1 MTYRKFDT
9 GTWVDPWFE
18 DLSRDAKLGFI
29 YLWTND
35 SCNQAGFY
43 EISNKRIKFE
53 LGYGIDTIYSEIN
66 TRIEWDDTNKTV
78 WVKNFFKNQCQNSK
92 FAFSALN
99 CLRNKPDRLKK
110 FIEYNREL
118 IGSFTDSKGNKIVD
132 LSLYHIDTISIPYPT
147 EQNRTEQNRTEKDS
161 MSKLDEFQL
170 PESGPGNQ
178 IPKCPYQKI
187 VDLYHAILPELPK
200 IKVLSEERKKQL
212 KARWLS
218 GLSSNGYK
226 SWSIEYWEGFFKHIR
241 GSPFLMGQVA
251 PSPGHKQFIADFEW
265 VTKKSSFIKII
276 EGKYHE

>member
-18 DLSRDAKLGFI
+18 NLSFKAKLGFV
-29 YLWTND
+29 YFWTNEV
-35 SCNQAGFY
+35 CNPAGIY
-43 EISNKRIKFE
+43 EISEKRISFE
-53 LGYGIDTIYSEIN
+53 LGYHIDTIYSELD
-66 TRIEWDDTNKTV
+66 TRILWDKDKNMV
-78 WVKNFFKNQCQNSK
+78 WVKNFFRHQCQNSK
-92 FAFSALN
+92 FAISALN
-99 CLRNKPDRLKK
+99 SIRSDSLKLK
-110 FIEYNREL
+110 LFIEYNRPILEHY
-118 IGSFTDSKGNKIVD
+118 KID
-132 LSLYHIDTISIPYPT
+132 LSAYHIDTISIPYPT

-170 PESGPGNQ
+170 SESDRENQ

-187 VDLYHAILPELPK
+187 IDLYHDILPELPK

-218 GLSSNGYK
+218 GLSSNGFK